1 MYKRQEY
8 ELRTKDDIF
17 ASDGELLYK
26 KDETIPLLPGK
37 YVIKEETDM
46 SKYPEK
52 YENVEF
58 AFDEQKEIDMKIIKT
73 LNKNEKKFHILP
85 KTSDK
90 YVKYYFSSLVAFIL
104 GLGLIF
110 YEKKD

>member
-1 MYKRQEY
+1 M
-8 ELRTKDDIF
+8 
-17 ASDGELLYK
+17 
-26 KDETIPLLPGK
+26 LPGK

-58 AFDEQKEIDMKIIKT
+58 VFDEQKEIDMKIIKT
-73 LNKNEKKFHILP
+73 LNKKETKFHILP

-90 YVKYYFSSLVAFIL
+90 YFKYYFSSVVAFIL